1 MLDEDTRTAVLR
13 LARREPPLS
22 RRAIARAVGISR
34 DTVDRILKSGQV
46 TLPLPERPSQLDG
59 RLERIQELH
68 RVCRSN
74 LIRVHE
80 MLAEEGVEVAYST
93 LTGFCRRHG
102 IGQKP
107 KERAGQYHFEPG
119 EEMQHDTSPHD
130 VTIGVRPRRVQ
141 CASLTLCYSRRVF
154 AQVYPRFDRFYAKA
168 FLSRALLWY
177 GGAAGRCVV
186 DNSSVILARGTG
198 RNAVPAPEMVAFSDR
213 FGFEWLAHELGDVNR
228 SARVERPFDYIERN
242 FYPGRTF
249 TDLHDLND
257 QLAAWCSRIDHKVR
271 RRLQTTPIALFA
283 TEQTALRPL
292 PLYVPEVYDLVRRTV
307 DLEGFVH
314 YATNRY
320 SAPDGMI
327 GHEVEVRASLSS
339 VRIVERHQVVA
350 EHVRL
355 EDGLHLSRTLPEHA
369 KRRRSSGGSA
379 PLQEEAPLRAAA
391 PELGELVDA
400 LKRHH
405 GGRAVRPIRKLYKL
419 FLAYPTESL
428 VVGVRGAL
436 EYGLLDLDRIERI
449 VLRKI
454 ARDFFRQPPKE
465 DDEDE

>member
-1 MLDEDTRTAVLR
+1 MHDEDTRTAVLR
-13 LARREPPLS
+13 LARREPAPS
-22 RRAIARAVGISR
+22 RRAIAGALGISR
-34 DTVDRILKSGQV
+34 DAVDRILRSGQV

-68 RVCRSN
+68 RLCRSN
-74 LIRVHE
+74 LVRVHE

-102 IGQKP
+102 LGQKP
-107 KERAGQYHFEPG
+107 KERAGQYHFDPG

-130 VTIGVRPRRVQ
+130 VTIGGRLRRVQ

-168 FLSRALLWY
+168 FLTEALRWY

-198 RNAVPAPEMVAFSDR
+198 RNAVPAPEMVAFSER
-213 FGFEWLAHELGDVNR
+213 FSFEWMAHELGDVNR

-249 TDLHDLND
+249 ADLGDTNA
-257 QLAAWCSRIDHKVR
+257 QLAAWCGRVDHKVR

-283 TEQTALRPL
+283 TEQTALRQL

-314 YATNRY
+314 YASNRY
-320 SAPDGMI
+320 SVPDGMI

-350 EHVRL
+350 EHARM
-355 EDGLHLSRTLPEHA
+355 EDGQHSSRTLPEHA
-369 KRRRSSGGSA
+369 KRRRSLARDAA
-379 PLQEEAPLRAAA
+379 PIQEEAPLRAAA

-405 GGRAVRPIRKLYKL
+405 GGRAVRPIRKLYTM

-436 EYGLLDLDRIERI
+436 EYGLLDLNRIERI

-454 ARDFFRQPPKE
+454 AGDFFRQPPKE
-465 DDEDE
+465 DEDE

>member
-1 MLDEDTRTAVLR
+1 MHDEDTRTAVLR
-13 LARREPPLS
+13 LARRDPAPS

-34 DTVDRILKSGQV
+34 DAVDRILHSGQA

-68 RVCRSN
+68 RLCRSN
-74 LIRVHE
+74 LVRVHE
-80 MLAEEGVEVAYST
+80 MLAEDGVEVAYST

-102 IGQKP
+102 LGKKP
-107 KERAGQYHFEPG
+107 KERAGQYHFDPG

-130 VTIGVRPRRVQ
+130 VTIGGRLRRVQ
-141 CASLTLCYSRRVF
+141 CASLALCYSRRVF

-168 FLSRALLWY
+168 FLTKALLWF

-186 DNSSVILARGTG
+186 DNSSIILARGTG
-198 RNAVPAPEMVAFSDR
+198 RNAVPAPEMVAFSER
-213 FGFEWLAHELGDVNR
+213 FGFDWMAHELGDANR

-249 TDLHDLND
+249 ADFDDLNA
-257 QLAAWCSRIDHKVR
+257 QLAAWCSRVDHKIR

-283 TEQTALRPL
+283 TEQTALRQL

-320 SAPDGMI
+320 SVPDGMI

-339 VRIVERHQVVA
+339 VRIVERHQVVS
-350 EHVRL
+350 EHARL
-355 EDGLHLSRTLPEHA
+355 EDGQHASRTLPEHA
-369 KRRRSSGGSA
+369 KRRRSRGQDA
-379 PLQEEAPLRAAA
+379 PPIQEEAPLRAAA
-391 PELGELVDA
+391 PELAELIDA

-405 GGRAVRPIRKLYKL
+405 GGRAVRQIRKLYKMY
-419 FLAYPTESL
+419 LAYPTESL
-428 VVGVRGAL
+428 VVGVRSAL
-436 EYGLLDLDRIERI
+436 EYRLLDLDRIERI

-454 ARDFFRQPPKE
+454 SGDFFRQPSRG
-465 DDEDE
+465 DQDE